1 MPLHP
6 NNLRLIS
13 VLEAMP
19 LLDGRYEGMKFVNY
33 NSVIDEKRGCFSL
46 VFRAFDRLNQ
56 KTVALKFY
64 DIDPQRMM
72 DIYRQQSFQREHE
85 ILKTLLTKKRCLQL
99 ASGLST
105 YDLQVPLPDGTT
117 VALPCQYFAV
127 EWLDKDID
135 DYFYCLGHGSS
146 DSIQKLRIFYEI
158 VLAIEALH
166 RLEVYHR
173 DIKADNLREYQNAVE
188 RFVVAI
194 DLGTAARFTSANL
207 SSNYTHSVGAP
218 YYAAPEARCGLA
230 GHRSLAPLTDIYALG
245 CLLFELFNLD
255 YFYRELTRCN
265 HQYEMILM
273 AMTSFLHGARN
284 EDQQLSMWKEAVAR
298 LGPSITRVSIDSAGN
313 TVPQAIVD
321 LLDEVVSGLT
331 QVSHSKR
338 PSLAWVRTRIGS
350 AIRVLENDRIYKQ
363 RLAAAKL
370 RRARREEKAKRAEA
384 RLTSYLKENRSC

>member
-1 MPLHP
+1 MSLHP
-6 NNLRLIS
+6 NNQRLVS
-13 VLEAMP
+13 ELEALP
-19 LLDGRYEGMKFVNY
+19 LLDGRYEGMKLVNY
-33 NSVIDEKRGCFSL
+33 DSAADVKRGCLSL

-64 DIDPQRMM
+64 DINPQLMM

-105 YDLQVPLPDGTT
+105 YNLQVPLPDGTT
-117 VALPCQYFAV
+117 VAIPCQYFAV
-127 EWLDKDID
+127 EWLDQDID
-135 DYFYCLGHGSS
+135 NYFYCLGHGSS

-166 RLEVYHR
+166 RHEVYHR

-194 DLGTAARFTSANL
+194 DLGTAARLSSTNL
-207 SSNYTHSVGAP
+207 SSNYSISVGAP
-218 YYAAPEARCGLA
+218 FYAAPEARCGLA

-245 CLLFELFNLD
+245 CLLYELFNLD

-265 HQYEMILM
+265 HHYETILV

-284 EDQQLSMWKEAVAR
+284 EDQQLAKWKEAVAR
-298 LGPSITRVSIDSAGN
+298 LGPSVTRVSIESAGN
-313 TVPQAIVD
+313 TVPQAIAD

-331 QVSHSKR
+331 QVSYSKR
-338 PSLAWVRTRIGS
+338 YSLAWVRTRIGS
-350 AIRVLENDRIYKQ
+350 AIRVLENDRIYQQ

-384 RLTSYLKENRSC
+384 RLISYLNGRKSC